1 MTSPAPTP
9 RVHVGGPISAD
20 GRRHATAAIVL
31 LHGLF
36 GSAADTADMWP
47 ALAPLQLP
55 LLAVDLPFH
64 GRSAGVGAASIPS
77 AAASVVDAV
86 LAAAPSL
93 TSAILVGYSLGGRVA
108 LAVASAAAPRLRVD
122 GVLLVSAHPGGLDAA
137 EAASR
142 LRRDEATANAVA
154 SADAA
159 TFEAWLREDWF
170 AAPMWGSLRKHP
182 AFAPLLDRRV
192 RGCRPARVA
201 DAIRA
206 FSPAAA
212 ANPSAWPW
220 IASGRGGV
228 PLVYIYGAADARYAG
243 VGSRLSALRQPGVA
257 VVRVPRVGHN
267 VLAEAPHAVAIAASR
282 LAWRCGRPDSGGV
295 VLVGAWVRRFSVPLT
310 VPMVV
315 GGVRVGRRDGAL
327 LYLVGV
333 RVPDGTG
340 RGSQDAPPRQVVGV
354 AEVSPLPGLHAAS
367 VDDAVAQ
374 LAAVFAAPPAAA
386 LFPALLASDAA
397 AGPPAA
403 RPLFAHLPAGLAAGL
418 SPAVALAVEC
428 AAVQVAAADRLPL
441 CDAVAALAGA
451 YGPSADAVAV
461 NAVIPRAAAGAG
473 PPVVAGFPRGA
484 AVVKVK
490 VGAAAPAQDAATVAA
505 LLATL
510 PPSVT
515 LRLDANRSWTSAA
528 TRAFVSALAAAAGGP
543 PSLGRIAYVEEP
555 LTAAEVAAGGLPAL
569 AAAVSGP
576 PASIPYALDESLVGE
591 GLGPPDDAGVT
602 PPAAV
607 VLKPAVLGGLAAAV
621 RVASAWAPAVAVA
634 STVFDGAVGV
644 AWATLLASALDAAAA
659 GGWGG
664 GGSGLCGGPAHG
676 LGTFASLAADV
687 AVPPLT
693 ESAWRPADSALDV
706 GICAE
711 LLADVAA
718 TAPSGGDGAGVRAG
732 RTARFELSTAVVGD
746 PQQLFPASPPV

>member
-1 MTSPAPTP
+1 MASPAPTP
-9 RVHVGGPISAD
+9 RVYVGGPTSSG
-20 GRRHATAAIVL
+20 GRCRATAAIVL

-36 GSAADTADMWP
+36 GSAADTAGLWP
-47 ALAPLQLP
+47 ALAPLQMP

-64 GRSAGVGAASIPS
+64 GRSASVDAASIPA

-108 LAVASAAAPRLRVD
+108 LAVASAAVPRLHVD
-122 GVLLVSAHPGGLDAA
+122 GVLLVSAHLGGLDAA
-137 EAASR
+137 EAATR
-142 LRRDEATANAVA
+142 LRRDEATADAVT

-159 TFEAWLREDWF
+159 TFEAWLRDDWY

-182 AFAPLLDRRV
+182 AFAPLLARRV

-201 DAIRA
+201 AAIRA

-212 ANPSAWPW
+212 VNPSAWPW
-220 IASGRGGV
+220 IASGHGGV
-228 PLVYIYGAADARYAG
+228 PLVYVYGAADARYAG
-243 VGSRLSALRQPGVA
+243 VGSRLAALRQPGVA

-267 VLAEAPHAVAIAASR
+267 VLAEAPDAVATAASR
-282 LAWRCGRPDSGGV
+282 LAWRCGRPGSGGIA
-295 VLVGAWVRRFSVPLT
+295 LVGAWVRRFSVPLT
-310 VPMVV
+310 APMVV

-333 RVPDGTG
+333 RAPDGAG
-340 RGSQDAPPRQVVGV
+340 GGSPDAPPRRAVGV

-386 LFPALLASDAA
+386 LFPASLASNAA

-403 RPLFAHLPAGLAAGL
+403 RPLFAHLPAGVAAGL
-418 SPAVALAVEC
+418 SPTVTLAVEC
-428 AAVQVAAADRLPL
+428 AAVQVVAANRLPL
-441 CDAVAALAGA
+441 GDAVAALAGA
-451 YGPSADAVAV
+451 YGPTADTVAV

-473 PPVVAGFPRGA
+473 APAVEGLPRGA

-490 VGAAAPAQDAATVAA
+490 VGAASPDQDAAAVAA

-515 LRLDANRSWTSAA
+515 LRLDANRSWTSVAA
-528 TRAFVSALAAAAGGP
+528 RAFVSALAAAAGAP
-543 PSLGRIAYVEEP
+543 PLLGRIAYVEEP
-555 LTAAEVAAGGLPAL
+555 LTAVEVAAGGLPAL

-576 PASIPYALDESLVGE
+576 LASIPYALDESLVGG
-591 GLGPPDDAGVT
+591 GLGPPDDAAVP

-621 RVASAWAPAVAVA
+621 RVARAWAPAVAVA

-659 GGWGG
+659 GGVGG
-664 GGSGLCGGPAHG
+664 GGGPRGGAPAPG
-676 LGTFASLAADV
+676 RGRFG
-687 AVPPLT
+687 
-693 ESAWRPADSALDV
+693 RPRR
-706 GICAE
+706 E
-711 LLADVAA
+711 
-718 TAPSGGDGAGVRAG
+718 
-732 RTARFELSTAVVGD
+732 
-746 PQQLFPASPPV
+746 